1 MARCLLALWAGGG
14 NVPPQ
19 LLVAK
24 RLARAGHQVEVYAPA
39 VLREPIERAGAAYVP
54 YRRAPEHD
62 SSRPDA
68 DLIRDWEVRGL
79 AAAARSR
86 DRLLY
91 GTAESIARDL
101 LDRIAAQPPDVLLT
115 DYMLLGA
122 YVAGERAGLPT
133 VGLIH
138 SVYPLPAP
146 GLPPR
151 STGWLPPRGPVAR
164 VGSWLLG
171 RLVVRFFDAPL
182 SRLNRLR
189 GELGLAPIRSV
200 LDLLVSATRMLVLTI
215 AALDFPA
222 RLPTN
227 VRYVGFPSDPDL
239 PSPVLSQ
246 PPHAGAPLV
255 LVSLS
260 TTFQDQTP
268 LLHRL
273 LGALDGLPVRALVT
287 LGPAVQATALQPPPN
302 VDVVAWLPH
311 HEVLPKTDLVVTHGG
326 HGTVAS
332 ALRYGVAVL
341 CLPMGRDQLDVAARV
356 RWRHAGLVGSADA
369 AVPELRGLIARGVH
383 DATLHDGARQ
393 IATAMA
399 RDDPDAAVREITAVA
414 CWRP

>member
-19 LLVAK
+19 LLVSK

-115 DYMLLGA
+115 DYVLLGA

-151 STGWLPPRGPVAR
+151 STGWLPP
-164 VGSWLLG
+164 
-171 RLVVRFFDAPL
+171 
-182 SRLNRLR
+182 
-189 GELGLAPIRSV
+189 
-200 LDLLVSATRMLVLTI
+200 
-215 AALDFPA
+215 
-222 RLPTN
+222 
-227 VRYVGFPSDPDL
+227 
-239 PSPVLSQ
+239 
-246 PPHAGAPLV
+246 HAGAPLV

-268 LLHRL
+268 LLRRL

-287 LGPAVQATALQPPPN
+287 LGPAVHATALQPPPN
-302 VDVVAWLPH
+302 VEVVAWLAH
-311 HEVLPKTDLVVTHGG
+311 GEVLPKADLVVTHGG

-332 ALRYGVAVL
+332 ALRYGVPVL
-341 CLPMGRDQLDVAARV
+341 CLPMGRDQFDVAAPV
-356 RWRHAGLVGSADA
+356 RWRRAGLVGSADA
-369 AVPELRGLIARGVH
+369 SVSDLRALIARGVH

-399 RDDPDAAVREITAVA
+399 RDDPDAAVREITAVV